1 MLKTQ
6 GHLHGAGR
14 ALPNEPAA
22 RIDPSATTAPSRLE
36 SFGPSEGDDI
46 AEAAQSIAVYIAQMT
61 EELGKLARAARLD
74 LLTYLLNIVRLEAE
88 CRSARPPVLGRAS
101 N

>member
-1 MLKTQ
+1 MLKTP

-14 ALPNEPAA
+14 ALSNEPAA
-22 RIDPSATTAPSRLE
+22 RSDPSATTRPSRLD
-36 SFGPSEGDDI
+36 SLGPSEGDDI
-46 AEAAQSIAVYIAQMT
+46 AEAAQSTAVYIAQMT

-74 LLTYLLNIVRLEAE
+74 LLTYLLDIVRLEAE
-88 CRSARPPVLGRAS
+88 YRSARLPVHAS